1 MGYMSEK
8 QLQADYLHIV
18 RKNRERELLSRKR
31 AENRIKMNWTAV
43 GIVSIFFLW
52 YLAAHYR

>member
-31 AENRIKMNWTAV
+31 AENRIKMNWTTI
-43 GIVSIFFLW
+43 GIVSILFLW